1 MDPSSPAKRR
11 ALAPLD
17 ANVNAI
23 SSPTKLHKH
32 SKLGAAPQSPRKS
45 SSPVKSLNLKRS
57 FAAATVDIFDEN
69 ALVPKKKQCQ
79 EPASAL
85 AASSDAA
92 TTTTNTIAAPVAVAA
107 PAREVALAPEATSP
121 ITAIPSTSVAAP
133 TPAPAPAQTEM
144 EMDVDPDA
152 TETQSE
158 QSEEQN
164 QHSEQPQQPELEVV
178 QGEHELPEQQREES
192 QHETPRTRSAS
203 PADTSAVFDTSAMDT
218 SQNTTILTEPDA
230 EQQAR
235 TVPPPRPRRL
245 LTREEARQKA
255 RILRLKLGL
264 ANYKLQTGQE
274 NVPLD
279 KLEVK
284 PRPGQQQQ
292 ETKVQAQTQTTETAL
307 PRVMVQPPSS
317 RDGPPEKERTEE
329 EVVEETETDE
339 PEQSQESAE
348 AEAATTQAQAQ
359 VQVEKEPRSV
369 AGVLP
374 RLDMDNLKAGNDE
387 DEPTSA
393 VSGGIVSSL
402 LSLARGSSSSVS
414 TSS

>member
-45 SSPVKSLNLKRS
+45 SSSSPIKSLNLKRS
-57 FAAATVDIFDEN
+57 FAAAAVDIFDEN

-79 EPASAL
+79 EPASA
-85 AASSDAA
+85 AVGSDAAA
-92 TTTTNTIAAPVAVAA
+92 TTTTTAAPVAVVAPA
-107 PAREVALAPEATSP
+107 TTPAREVALASEATSP
-121 ITAIPSTSVAAP
+121 VTAIPSASRA
-133 TPAPAPAQTEM
+133 AQTEM

-164 QHSEQPQQPELEVV
+164 QQSEQQQQQQQQQQQPEPEV
-178 QGEHELPEQQREES
+178 QGENELLPEQQQDES
-192 QHETPRTRSAS
+192 RHETPRTRSAS
-203 PADTSAVFDTSAMDT
+203 PDTSAVFDTSAMDT

-235 TVPPPRPRRL
+235 TLPPPRPRRL

-292 ETKVQAQTQTTETAL
+292 QPETKMQSQTTERAL
-307 PRVMVQPPSS
+307 PTVMVQPPSS
-317 RDGPPEKERTEE
+317 RDGPPEKDAE

-339 PEQSQESAE
+339 PEQTQGSDE
-348 AEAATTQAQAQ
+348 AEVAATQAQ
-359 VQVEKEPRSV
+359 EKEPRTV
-369 AGVLP
+369 VGVLP
-374 RLDMDNLKAGNDE
+374 RLETDALKAGGGDGN

>member
-32 SKLGAAPQSPRKS
+32 SKLSAGPQSPRKS
-45 SSPVKSLNLKRS
+45 QSPIKALNLKRS
-57 FAAATVDIFDEN
+57 IAAVDIFDEN
-69 ALVPKKKQCQ
+69 ALVPKKKHCQ
-79 EPASAL
+79 DPASA
-85 AASSDAA
+85 AAAAPAAA
-92 TTTTNTIAAPVAVAA
+92 TDADATTAAAATLVSAAPVIA
-107 PAREVALAPEATSP
+107 PASARELALAPEATSSLP
-121 ITAIPSTSVAAP
+121 IASASAAAP
-133 TPAPAPAQTEM
+133 TPAPATTQTEM
-144 EMDVDPDA
+144 EMDVEPDA
-152 TETQSE
+152 MESQNE
-158 QSEEQN
+158 QLQEQK
-164 QHSEQPQQPELEVV
+164 QHSEQEPEPDV
-178 QGEHELPEQQREES
+178 QGEDELPEQQRES
-192 QHETPRTRSAS
+192 RHETPRTRSAS
-203 PADTSAVFDTSAMDT
+203 PDTSAVFDTSAMDT

-230 EQQAR
+230 EQAR
-235 TVPPPRPRRL
+235 TLPPPGPRRL

-279 KLEVK
+279 KLQVK

-292 ETKVQAQTQTTETAL
+292 QQETKTQTQTQTTERAL

-317 RDGPPEKERTEE
+317 RDGPPENEAE
-329 EVVEETETDE
+329 EVIEETEPEQEQETDE
-339 PEQSQESAE
+339 AESA
-348 AEAATTQAQAQ
+348 TPTQQGQ
-359 VQVEKEPRSV
+359 EEKESRSV
-369 AGVLP
+369 VGALP
-374 RLDMDNLKAGNDE
+374 RLEMDDLKAGRGTNDDE
-387 DEPTSA
+387 EPTSA

-402 LSLARGSSSSVS
+402 LSLARGPSSSVS

>member
-1 MDPSSPAKRR
+1 
-11 ALAPLD
+11 
-17 ANVNAI
+17 
-23 SSPTKLHKH
+23 
-32 SKLGAAPQSPRKS
+32 
-45 SSPVKSLNLKRS
+45 
-57 FAAATVDIFDEN
+57 
-69 ALVPKKKQCQ
+69 
-79 EPASAL
+79 
-85 AASSDAA
+85 
-92 TTTTNTIAAPVAVAA
+92 
-107 PAREVALAPEATSP
+107 
-121 ITAIPSTSVAAP
+121 
-133 TPAPAPAQTEM
+133 
-144 EMDVDPDA
+144 MDVDPDA

-164 QHSEQPQQPELEVV
+164 QQSEQQQQQQPEPEV
-178 QGEHELPEQQREES
+178 QGENELLPEQQQDES
-192 QHETPRTRSAS
+192 RHETPRTRSAS
-203 PADTSAVFDTSAMDT
+203 PDTSAVFDTSAMDT

-235 TVPPPRPRRL
+235 TLPPPRPRRL

-284 PRPGQQQQ
+284 PRPGQQQHQ
-292 ETKVQAQTQTTETAL
+292 PETKMQSQTTERAL
-307 PRVMVQPPSS
+307 PTVMVQPPSS
-317 RDGPPEKERTEE
+317 RDGPPEKDAEE

-339 PEQSQESAE
+339 PEQTQGSDE
-348 AEAATTQAQAQ
+348 AEVAATQAQ
-359 VQVEKEPRSV
+359 EKEPRTV
-369 AGVLP
+369 VGVLP
-374 RLDMDNLKAGNDE
+374 RLETDALKAGGGDDN

>member
-32 SKLGAAPQSPRKS
+32 SKVGAGPQSPRKS
-45 SSPVKSLNLKRS
+45 QSPIKALNLKRS
-57 FAAATVDIFDEN
+57 IAAVDIFDEN
-69 ALVPKKKQCQ
+69 ALVPKKKHCQ
-79 EPASAL
+79 EPASAT
-85 AASSDAA
+85 ATATATATDADADA
-92 TTTTNTIAAPVAVAA
+92 TTAAAPLVSAAPVVAPA
-107 PAREVALAPEATSP
+107 PARELALAPEATSSVP
-121 ITAIPSTSVAAP
+121 AIASASATAP
-133 TPAPAPAQTEM
+133 TEM
-144 EMDVDPDA
+144 EMDVEPDA
-152 TETQSE
+152 MESQNE
-158 QSEEQN
+158 QLEEQK
-164 QHSEQPQQPELEVV
+164 QHSEQQPEPEV
-178 QGEHELPEQQREES
+178 QGEDELPERQEES
-192 QHETPRTRSAS
+192 RHETPRTRSAS
-203 PADTSAVFDTSAMDT
+203 PDTSAVFDTSAMDT

-230 EQQAR
+230 EQAR
-235 TVPPPRPRRL
+235 TLPPPRPRRL

-279 KLEVK
+279 KLQVK

-292 ETKVQAQTQTTETAL
+292 QQETKTQTQTTERAL

-317 RDGPPEKERTEE
+317 RDGPPENEAE
-329 EVVEETETDE
+329 EVVEETEPEQEQETDE
-339 PEQSQESAE
+339 AESA
-348 AEAATTQAQAQ
+348 TPTQQ
-359 VQVEKEPRSV
+359 VQEEKEPRSV
-369 AGVLP
+369 VGVLP
-374 RLDMDNLKAGNDE
+374 RLEMDDLKAGRGNNNDE
-387 DEPTSA
+387 EPTSA

-402 LSLARGSSSSVS
+402 LSLARGPSSPVS

>member
-45 SSPVKSLNLKRS
+45 NSSGSPVKSLNLKRS
-57 FAAATVDIFDEN
+57 FAAAAVDIFDEN

-85 AASSDAA
+85 AAASNA
-92 TTTTNTIAAPVAVAA
+92 TTTTTTTAAPVAVAA

-121 ITAIPSTSVAAP
+121 VPAIPSASAAAS

-164 QHSEQPQQPELEVV
+164 QQSEQQLEPEVV
-178 QGEHELPEQQREES
+178 QGENELLPEQQQKGSR
-192 QHETPRTRSAS
+192 HETPRTRSAS
-203 PADTSAVFDTSAMDT
+203 PADTSAVFDTSAMDM

-230 EQQAR
+230 EQAR
-235 TVPPPRPRRL
+235 TLPPPRPRRL

-284 PRPGQQQQ
+284 PRPGQQPQ
-292 ETKVQAQTQTTETAL
+292 ETKMQTQTQTQTAERAL

-317 RDGPPEKERTEE
+317 RDGPPEKDAEE

-339 PEQSQESAE
+339 PAHSQESAE
-348 AEAATTQAQAQ
+348 AEVATTQAPQ
-359 VQVEKEPRSV
+359 VQEEKESRNVVS
-369 AGVLP
+369 VLP